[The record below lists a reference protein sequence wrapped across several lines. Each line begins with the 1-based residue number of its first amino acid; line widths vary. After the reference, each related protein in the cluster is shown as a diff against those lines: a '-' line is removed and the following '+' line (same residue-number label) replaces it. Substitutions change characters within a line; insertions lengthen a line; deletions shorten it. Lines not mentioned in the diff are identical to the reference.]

1 MPRCAGFKRDG
12 GRCTLPARSDNGFC
26 WAHDPVN
33 AEARRKAAS
42 KAGRSKPGTELHL
55 VKRTL
60 RELADDVL
68 EGKRDRADASVA
80 AQILGVFLRAIEAE
94 RKIREQEE
102 FEARL
107 SALEELQEKE
117 RRGGY
122 G

>member
-1 MPRCAGFKRDG
+1 VHPGHTYC
-12 GRCTLPARSDNGFC
+12 P
-26 WAHDPVN
+26 AHDPKR
-33 AEARRKAAS
+33 ADARKKAAS
-42 KAGRSKPGTELHL
+42 KAGRSKPGSELSE
-55 VKRTL
+55 VKGTL
-60 RELADDVL
+60 RQLADDVL

-80 AQILGVFLRAIEAE
+80 AQILGVFLRAVEAE
-94 RKIREQEE
+94 RKIREQED

>member
-26 WAHDPVN
+26 WAHDPLN

-55 VKRTL
+55 VKRAL

-68 EGKRDRADASVA
+68 EGKRDRGDASVA
-80 AQILGVFLRAIEAE
+80 AQILGVFLRAVEAE
-94 RKIREQEE
+94 RKMREQEE
-102 FEARL
+102 LEGRL
-107 SALEELQEKE
+107 TSLEELQAREK
-117 RRGGY
+117 RY